1 MRSLIPAIKMIARLK
16 LVWANVSMKNAV
28 IAVVGFVAMGLFIA
42 FAQKRQRDERARL
55 QGLLPAPG
63 QIVTDD
69 DVKRLAQAGEKIT
82 AIKFYRRIHG
92 GGLKEAKDAV
102 DKIAGAR
109 GDSIE

>member
-1 MRSLIPAIKMIARLK
+1 
-16 LVWANVSMKNAV
+16 MKNVLVA
-28 IAVVGFVAMGLFIA
+28 IIGFVALGLFIA
-42 FAQKRQRDERARL
+42 FAQKRQRDERARM

-102 DKIAGAR
+102 EAMASGQGGLR
-109 GDSIE
+109 G